1 MLEMKQEDVLFLID
15 MYVCVNSV
23 EKRKEWRSS
32 EENLLKIVEL
42 HNKYGLDVVDA
53 KTQDIKELFK

>member
-1 MLEMKQEDVLFLID
+1 MKQEDVLFLID
-15 MYVCVNSV
+15 MFICVNSV
-23 EKRKEWRSS
+23 EKRKKWRSS

-42 HNKYGLDVVDA
+42 HNKYGSDVVDA